1 MRVACSGCRVHMKG
15 DPADTEVSHG
25 ACSRECFEF
34 HGALKE
40 FGAELR
46 DPHPNVAQFAVRL
59 PSETEPGATYEVALI
74 VDYRETEDEDGNK
87 VDAPSGGLSWACEC
101 RRFVLGGAACKH
113 IPKAI
118 HLRTLQRRMQAYQAA
133 LRAAS

>member
-1 MRVACSGCRVHMKG
+1 MKG

-59 PSETEPGATYEVALI
+59 PSETEPGLSYEVALI

-101 RRFVLGGAACKH
+101 RRAVLGNAACKH
-113 IPKAI
+113 LPKAI

-133 LRAAS
+133 RRAAS